1 MNEKLN
7 LGWEPVPIKGTSLMQ
22 EPSQNEPTFGLDTTI
37 FYNLIADGNV
47 DQRRQLA
54 VQIADFLGREDSP
67 PSEREQVV
75 PVALELAGD
84 EDISVRHALASR
96 LAGFA
101 KLNADILFTIVSGD
115 DEIALPFLFEA
126 AALNTWHMLAVL
138 RVGDEARQ
146 AAVALR
152 PDVSAEAVD
161 FIVSSLGP
169 AVNAMLLEN
178 AAIVIP
184 PAAFHTMFE
193 RFGESEEIISLMLE
207 RADMPPALRVLQ
219 ARLSAKRLHGLLAER
234 GWLPANDA
242 AELVT
247 DAEEGTILKVL
258 MDATEEE
265 LPGTVRF
272 VIDHELLTPAII
284 LRAACLGAMNVVAEV
299 LAYLADLPVKRVREQ
314 MFGKGA
320 GSFRSLH
327 AKAGLPENSY
337 WTLQAA
343 CDVAREELASGM
355 ISEPDAF
362 GRKLIETLLTR
373 YEAIPMAD
381 QPRNL
386 DVLSRFAGE
395 RTARLAKRLKADIL
409 RAA

>member
-1 MNEKLN
+1 
-7 LGWEPVPIKGTSLMQ
+7 MQ
-22 EPSQNEPTFGLDTTI
+22 EATQNEPTFGLDTTI

-54 VQIADFLGREDSP
+54 MQIADFLGREDTP

-84 EDISVRHALASR
+84 EDISVRQALASG
-96 LAGFA
+96 LTGFA
-101 KLNADILFTIVSGD
+101 KLNADLLFTIVSGD
-115 DEIALPFLFEA
+115 DEIALPFLFES

-152 PDVSAEAVD
+152 PDVSPEAVD

-169 AVNAMLLEN
+169 TVNAMLLEN

-184 PAAFHTMFE
+184 AAAFHIMFE
-193 RFGESEEIISLMLE
+193 RFGESGEIITLMLD
-207 RADMPPALRVLQ
+207 RTDMPPALRVLQ
-219 ARLSAKRLHGLLAER
+219 ARLSAKRLQGLLAER

-242 AELVT
+242 VELVT
-247 DAEEGTILKVL
+247 DAEESAILNVL
-258 MDATEEE
+258 TDAKEEE
-265 LPGTVRF
+265 LPETVRF
-272 VIDHELLTPAII
+272 VIDNELLTPAII
-284 LRAACLGAMNVVAEV
+284 LRAACLGAMDVVAEV
-299 LAYLADLPVKRVREQ
+299 MAYLADTPVTRVREQ
-314 MFGKGA
+314 MFGKAA
-320 GSFRSLH
+320 GSFRNLH

-343 CDVAREELASGM
+343 CDVAREELAIGV

-373 YEAIPMAD
+373 YESIPMAD

-395 RTARLAKRLKADIL
+395 RTARLAKRLKDDIL